1 VTCPHLQVSCKR
13 QTEEASTKAALAEAA
28 LSVAR
33 EEARAAAG
41 KVEALTTQ
49 LTAAE
54 DALKVGPELVIHQ
67 EGTCV
72 HWAAAASLRCRHG
85 RQ

>member
-1 VTCPHLQVSCKR
+1 V
-13 QTEEASTKAALAEAA
+13 EAA

-41 KVEALTTQ
+41 KVEALATQ

-54 DALKVGPELVIHQ
+54 DALKVGECAYHFLDIIRHTIVVKLTLP
-67 EGTCV
+67 CV
-72 HWAAAASLRCRHG
+72 THRH
-85 RQ
+85 